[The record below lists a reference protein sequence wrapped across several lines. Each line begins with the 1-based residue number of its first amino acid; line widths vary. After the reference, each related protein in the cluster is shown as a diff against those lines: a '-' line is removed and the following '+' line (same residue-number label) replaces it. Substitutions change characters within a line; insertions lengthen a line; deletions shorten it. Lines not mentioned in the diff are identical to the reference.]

1 MPATN
6 LRSASECRLV
16 GQFRAVYES
25 SSGLRQSHRYGCFV
39 WITWFRGTTCKRTP
53 INLGCFRAGSLC
65 STEWDNKVSICTYRC
80 IGAIKRSF
88 TFFLFFA
95 SPLWCVRRSLQLP
108 SAKKCTLLI
117 DFSSSSLFSFIHT
130 LTFTGEGSSAAVVTE
145 EDGIHFLSSL
155 LSPFLNFYPNLNPIL
170 INYLFFSCVAFS
182 SVFCT
187 TIAIES

>member
-1 MPATN
+1 MFCLDN
-6 LRSASECRLV
+6 VVSW
-16 GQFRAVYES
+16 YE
-25 SSGLRQSHRYGCFV
+25 
-39 WITWFRGTTCKRTP
+39 TWKRTP

-145 EDGIHFLSSL
+145 DDGIHFLSFL

-170 INYLFFSCVAFS
+170 INYLSFFLASPFPRFSIRRLQSNHKSYNFLPSILTFGPPVARWR
-182 SVFCT
+182 
-187 TIAIES
+187 